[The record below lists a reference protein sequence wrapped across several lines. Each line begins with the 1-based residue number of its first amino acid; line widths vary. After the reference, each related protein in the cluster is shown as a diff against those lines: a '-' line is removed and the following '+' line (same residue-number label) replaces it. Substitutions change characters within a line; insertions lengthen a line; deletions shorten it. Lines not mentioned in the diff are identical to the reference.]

1 MATAAEESSTGGS
14 DFGSPTDRILV
25 YVTEHPS
32 TAMLIRRGKRVADYL
47 QADCFAVFVHG
58 GFDSKPFPAAKRE
71 AVERHLTFARNLHIE
86 TRVLQGQDIAIT
98 LLDFARLHNIT
109 QLFMVRPQ
117 YSPWE
122 GFIGRNLIHRIVR
135 DAHDMQVTIVAERQP
150 TRHE

>member
-1 MATAAEESSTGGS
+1 MATAAAESSRGGN

-32 TAMLIRRGKRVADYL
+32 TAVLIRRGKRVADYL
-47 QADCFAVFVHG
+47 QADCFAVFVHAEMD
-58 GFDSKPFPAAKRE
+58 FNALPTTKRE
-71 AVERHLTFARNLHIE
+71 AVERHLSFARNLHIE
-86 TRVLQGQDIAIT
+86 TRVLRGQDIATT

-135 DAHDMQVTIVAERQP
+135 HARDMQVTIVAERHP
-150 TRHE
+150 TRRD